1 MNGKKIFDNV
11 ENKLYVS
18 FALKKAER
26 KEELIKMK
34 EKLFKESQKMTIYA
48 KIQEDKKIKTEEDFH
63 KRINNYLKR

>member
-34 EKLFKESQKMTIYA
+34 EKIFKESQKMTIYA
-48 KIQEDKKIKTEEDFH
+48 KIQEDEKLRQKKISIKELWT
-63 KRINNYLKR
+63 I